1 MIRFAT
7 LTLAALVSAVSFAQL
22 TAGIETNVVYESQII
37 TNNAWMKHLVT
48 ELIEN
53 GKAPELKD
61 RAKAFVSAANLAAM
75 KVAVEDSKRVYD
87 AWIRGFEQG
96 CEELRSKI
104 GQSPTSGMFLKLMF
118 PYVPDSTRK
127 TVDIFVVSNHYDT
140 VKNRDVMWIY
150 CNRELPMEPIVE
162 IPYVYESGF
171 TTNRVVGTFEPKDVA
186 KAHWTNT
193 VTISR
198 FGYEYKN
205 CHVLYANR
213 PANLANY
220 PCRLNRNGLWGKTG
234 GGFDWGMIGV
244 TVEGVPTLTA
254 ELTNTV
260 QNKVVVFSNGGFTGI
275 IDLNNTEASE

>member
-1 MIRFAT
+1 MIRFIAT
-7 LTLAALVSAVSFAQL
+7 VFFATVSLVSSAQL
-22 TAGIETNVVYESQII
+22 TAGIATNKIYQSQVI
-37 TNNAWMKHLVT
+37 TNNAWVKHIVS
-48 ELIEN
+48 EFIGKN
-53 GKAPELKD
+53 GETELKD
-61 RAKAFVSAANLAAM
+61 KAGAFVSEANLAAM

-127 TVDIFVVSNHYDT
+127 SVDIFVVSNHYDT

-213 PANLANY
+213 PADLANY

-275 IDLNNTEASE
+275 IDLNNAEVSE